1 MSRRVSAGEL
11 ELRYKLK
18 HWLLDFFDEMKAQMY
33 ENLED
38 KGSSWKTCEEEFL
51 IKKLRERIKD
61 RSWVDVANYAF
72 ILRNR
77 QKEAR

>member
-1 MSRRVSAGEL
+1 MCRRVSASEL

-38 KGSSWKTCEEEFL
+38 KGNSWKTCEEKFL
-51 IKKLRERIKD
+51 IEKLREHIKD
-61 RSWVDVANYAF
+61 RSWIDVANYAF
-72 ILRNR
+72 MLRDR
-77 QKEAR
+77 QKEA